1 MKISAVLFDF
11 DGTLLDSSKM
21 ILDSWQHTFR
31 TITGKEGDEA
41 MILSSYGEP
50 LDATMKK
57 FFPNEPLDE
66 AIEIYRDF
74 QRGRFL
80 DMIKI
85 FPDTIELLEALKA
98 RGLKLAVVTSRI
110 TRTTHLA
117 LGKFDM
123 EKYFE
128 KVVTCDDTDR
138 PKPNPE
144 PALIALEA
152 LGIPASEAVMIGDSI
167 FDMGCGRNAGTTT
180 VLADWDHVVSDED
193 KKGKYAPDFVISKPL
208 ELLEVLDTLKAR
220 R

>member
-11 DGTLLDSSKM
+11 DGTLLDSSEM
-21 ILDSWQHTFR
+21 ILNSWQHAFR
-31 TITGKEGDEA
+31 TITGSEGDEA

-50 LDATMKK
+50 LEATMKK
-57 FFPNEPLDE
+57 FFPNEPLHE
-66 AIEIYRDF
+66 CVEIYRDY

-85 FPDTIELLEALKA
+85 FPNTIELLENLRK
-98 RGLKLAVVTSRI
+98 RRLHLAIVTSRI

-128 KVVTCDDTDR
+128 KVVTCDDTDKH
-138 PKPNPE
+138 KPDPE
-144 PALIALEA
+144 PARIALEA
-152 LGIPASEAVMIGDSI
+152 LGVAADEVVMIGDSI

-180 VLADWDHVVSDED
+180 VLADWDHIVSDED
-193 KKGKYAPDFVISKPL
+193 KKGEYAPDFVISEPL
-208 ELLEVLDTLKAR
+208 ELLKVLDALEAEK
-220 R
+220 